1 MWGRFVYRELVPPER
16 LVFIVSFSDE
26 AGNVTRHPMSPTW
39 PLEVLNTMTLSEHGG
54 KTTLTMHGRPIN
66 ASEEE
71 RRTFEAG
78 RDSMQKTL
86 PELSISSP
94 II

>member
-1 MWGRFVYRELVPPER
+1 
-16 LVFIVSFSDE
+16 
-26 AGNVTRHPMSPTW
+26 
-39 PLEVLNTMTLSEHGG
+39 MTLSEHGG

-78 RDSMQKTL
+78 RDSMQKIYRNFRSARR
-86 PELSISSP
+86 LSGRKRGTNQGSRIVKTGR
-94 II
+94 

>member
-1 MWGRFVYRELVPPER
+1 
-16 LVFIVSFSDE
+16 
-26 AGNVTRHPMSPTW
+26 MSPTW

-94 II
+94 IIWPETWHQSGEPDRENRPLIARRKRALI